1 MLNFEYKGISQ
12 GKYVE
17 GEIEALNNAEAAH
30 KLKDKKV
37 IITKLKETKKKK
49 VVTKKEKTSF
59 SFGTGI
65 KPQEILI
72 FCKQFATMLRAG
84 LPVLNTLDMLEG
96 QTSRP
101 PMKKVISTIKK
112 DLESGNALSKCFEK
126 HTKIFDTVVVNL
138 IKAGEASGKLD
149 TFLQKIVTNLEKRE
163 KIKSQ
168 IKSALFYP
176 GVLFSVAI
184 LVTVFMLMNVVPT
197 FVNMYEGMGM
207 ADDLPTPT
215 AVIMSMSEFVRSS
228 GGFFLLVFII
238 SFVFGFKFLIK
249 KNYEVRKNWHRIMM
263 KLPIFGNLIRKSIL
277 AKVSLVLGN
286 LNQAGVDLIESID
299 IAKSVTDNVI
309 VVEALERIKK
319 GVFSGETLADLF
331 NKEKIFPPTFSQLIS
346 VGEQTGS
353 LDEMFGSVALYYEE
367 EFDVAVANLASL
379 IEPIMIVFMGITIGG
394 LMLAMYAPIFNV
406 GAIIGWLLVIL
417 GLIKIID
424 LFEDNLHNNK
434 NIKTLMRI

>member
-1 MLNFEYKGISQ
+1 MLNFEYKGISL

-30 KLKDKKV
+30 KLKEQKI
-37 IITKLKETKKKK
+37 IITRLKEAKKKK
-49 VVTKKEKTSF
+49 VVTKKEKMSF

-65 KPQEILI
+65 KPQEIMI

-84 LPVLNTLDMLEG
+84 LPVLNTLEMLEG
-96 QTSRP
+96 QTSGL
-101 PMKKVISTIKK
+101 PMKKVIQTIKK

-126 HTKIFDTVVVNL
+126 HRKIFDTVVVNL

-149 TFLQKIVTNLEKRE
+149 TFLQKIVINLEKRE

-176 GVLFSVAI
+176 GILFSVAMM
-184 LVTVFMLMNVVPT
+184 VTVFMLMNVVPT
-197 FVNMYEGMGM
+197 FVDMYENMGMG
-207 ADDLPTPT
+207 DELPTPT
-215 AVIMSMSEFVRSS
+215 AVIMAMSEFVRSS

-238 SFVFGFKFLIK
+238 SFVLGFKYLVS
-249 KNYEVRKNWHRIMM
+249 KNYEVRKKWHQTML
-263 KLPIFGNLIRKSIL
+263 KLPIFGNLIQKSIL

-309 VVEALERIKK
+309 VVEALENIKK
-319 GVFSGETLADLF
+319 GVFSGESLTILF
-331 NKEKIFPPTFSQLIS
+331 NKEKIFPTTFSQLIS

-353 LDEMFGSVALYYEE
+353 LDEMFGSIAIYYEE

-406 GAIIGWLLVIL
+406 GAIIG
-417 GLIKIID
+417 
-424 LFEDNLHNNK
+424 
-434 NIKTLMRI
+434 

>member
-1 MLNFEYKGISQ
+1 MLNFEYKGISY

-30 KLKDKKV
+30 KLKEQKV

-49 VVTKKEKTSF
+49 SVVKKDKKSF

-65 KPQEILI
+65 KAQEILI

-84 LPVLNTLDMLEG
+84 LPVLNTLEMLDG
-96 QTSRP
+96 QTKRP
-101 PMKKVISTIKK
+101 GMKNVIQTIKK

-126 HTKIFDTVVVNL
+126 HPKVFDTVVVNL

-149 TFLQKIVTNLEKRE
+149 IFLQKIVVSLEKRE

-207 ADDLPTPT
+207 GDDLPTPT
-215 AVIMSMSEFVRSS
+215 AVIMSMSEFIRST
-228 GGFFLLVFII
+228 GGFFLLVFLIL
-238 SFVFGFKFLIK
+238 FVIGFRFLIS
-249 KNYEVRKNWHRIMM
+249 KNYNIKKAWHQSLLKM
-263 KLPIFGNLIRKSIL
+263 PVFGNLINKSIL

-299 IAKSVTDNVI
+299 IAKSVTDNV
-309 VVEALERIKK
+309 VVIEALENIKK
-319 GVFSGETLADLF
+319 GVFSGETLTDLF
-331 NKEKIFPPTFSQLIS
+331 HKEKIFPPTFSQLIS

-353 LDEMFGSVALYYEE
+353 LDEMFGSVAIYYEE
-367 EFDVAVANLASL
+367 EFDVAVANLSSL

-406 GAIIGWLLVIL
+406 GAII
-417 GLIKIID
+417 
-424 LFEDNLHNNK
+424 N
-434 NIKTLMRI
+434 

>member
-1 MLNFEYKGISQ
+1 MLNFEYKGISY

-30 KLKDKKV
+30 KLKEQKV
-37 IITKLKETKKKK
+37 IITKLKEAKKKK
-49 VVTKKEKTSF
+49 AVIKKEKKSF

-65 KPQEILI
+65 KAQEILI

-84 LPVLNTLDMLEG
+84 LPVLNTLEMLDG
-96 QTSRP
+96 QTKRP
-101 PMKKVISTIKK
+101 GMKNVIQTIKK

-126 HTKIFDTVVVNL
+126 HPKVFDTVVVNL

-149 TFLQKIVTNLEKRE
+149 TFLQKIVVSLEKRE

-207 ADDLPTPT
+207 GDDLPTPT
-215 AVIMSMSEFVRSS
+215 AVIMSMSEFIRSA
-228 GGFFLLVFII
+228 GGFFLLVFLII
-238 SFVFGFKFLIK
+238 FVVGFKFLIN
-249 KNYEVRKNWHRIMM
+249 KNYNIKKAWHQALLKM
-263 KLPIFGNLIRKSIL
+263 PVFGNLINKSIL

-299 IAKSVTDNVI
+299 IAKSVTDNV
-309 VVEALERIKK
+309 VVIEALENIKK
-319 GVFSGETLADLF
+319 GVFSGETLTDLF
-331 NKEKIFPPTFSQLIS
+331 HKEKIFPPTFSQLIS

-353 LDEMFGSVALYYEE
+353 LDEMFGSVAIYYEE
-367 EFDVAVANLASL
+367 EFDVAVGNLSSL

-406 GAIIGWLLVIL
+406 GAII
-417 GLIKIID
+417 
-424 LFEDNLHNNK
+424 N
-434 NIKTLMRI
+434 